1 MLSRRITSQAPA
13 LQANAVNA
21 VKKCPCG
28 IGRRAGH
35 RPAVGNVG

>member
-1 MLSRRITSQAPA
+1 MRFSPYNFQAPA

-21 VKKCPCG
+21 VKKFLRG

-35 RPAVGNVG
+35 GPAVGNVG